1 MYFNQYY
8 QKCIHLEEADK
19 EILMQIWIKDIFT
32 LMIKISWFLL
42 IKLLK
47 VPLKIFIDYNYSLT
61 IIEPTTTNF
70 LNNSIK
76 IVMKIYTKEICQ
88 KKL

>member
-1 MYFNQYY
+1 
-8 QKCIHLEEADK
+8 
-19 EILMQIWIKDIFT
+19 MQIWIKDIFT

-76 IVMKIYTKEICQ
+76 IVMKIYTKEIC
-88 KKL
+88 

>member
-1 MYFNQYY
+1 
-8 QKCIHLEEADK
+8 
-19 EILMQIWIKDIFT
+19 MQIWIKDIFT

-47 VPLKIFIDYNYSLT
+47 VPLNIFIDYNYSLT

-70 LNNSIK
+70 LNNSFK
-76 IVMKIYTKEICQ
+76 IVMKVYTKEIC
-88 KKL
+88 